1 MKKLVATVFGL
12 LVVVGVLGGIKGA
25 QIGALI
31 ASAEDAG
38 PPPETVTAAP
48 ATTDTWTSSLDAVG
62 TAVAVRGVDVT
73 SEVPGMVRRIAF
85 RSGQDVRAGQLLVQL
100 DTAVESAELASADA
114 EAHLAKT
121 TLKRVRGL
129 RRDDVN
135 SPAELDQAEAAAMQ
149 AAARVRALKA
159 TIAKKSIRAPFSG
172 RVGIREIDPGQY
184 LSVGTRIVT
193 LQAFDELYVDFSLP
207 QRELSKLDVGREVS
221 VRTDAFGPRL
231 WEGAI
236 ETIDPN
242 IDEATRNIRVR
253 ARVENDDLRLRPGMF
268 VEVQVRL
275 SDQRDVVVVP
285 VTAIVY
291 ASYGDSIYILEKPS
305 KDEVG
310 EESSGTEIAR
320 QVFVRLGER
329 RGDLVEVREG
339 VTPGQRVVTTG
350 GFKLRNGASVVV
362 DNELSPE
369 PEIDPDP
376 EDS

>member
-1 MKKLVATVFGL
+1 
-12 LVVVGVLGGIKGA
+12 
-25 QIGALI
+25 
-31 ASAEDAG
+31 
-38 PPPETVTAAP
+38 
-48 ATTDTWTSSLDAVG
+48 
-62 TAVAVRGVDVT
+62 
-73 SEVPGMVRRIAF
+73 VPGMVRRIAF